1 MGYNVFMTTHSLLE
15 IGNESPVLVSPT
27 GVHSGCDITIQN
39 VNGSGYI
46 YLGGQ
51 GVTTSNY
58 GFRIDP
64 NSAVSFELPGKSAL
78 YAIGSLSSM
87 DVAVLTMDLEVGS

>member
-1 MGYNVFMTTHSLLE
+1 MTTHSLTA
-15 IGNESPVLVSPT
+15 INNTTPVLVSPA

-51 GVTTSNY
+51 GVTASNY

-64 NSAVSFELPGKSAL
+64 NSAVSFELPGRSAL

-87 DVAVLTMDLEVGS
+87 NMAVLTMGLEVGS